1 MVGFI
6 SMTSNTALDPKVW
19 YKLGEGG
26 VPEEAHK
33 RIKFLV
39 ADYEKSVGELDGLGH
54 NRGIMDLETIEVE
67 ELGILKDEEE
77 LIASILSKIK
87 SSTKLAGSSNVGYK
101 NKIASWRWRQVGKL
115 QKMGRRR
122 R

>member
-1 MVGFI
+1 VG
-6 SMTSNTALDPKVW
+6 
-19 YKLGEGG
+19 GRGG
-26 VPEEAHK
+26 GGIGGGSQKMEL
-33 RIKFLV
+33 LV